1 MIKHN
6 PQYTANESF
15 FPTEWV
21 RDHTLKFIREFL
33 MSNTNLRDT
42 EGQASNNIIIAD
54 YAETRL
60 EQPEIR
66 KAVLYQ
72 SGELTLE
79 LDPLSDILTQDEP
92 GEGKKAIAVS
102 GNSVIHCISPLP
114 AESERIAEILFL
126 AFHAFRSWF
135 SGESGFRYMLA
146 TAISGPPTLD
156 FGGDSNLVDTTVSVN
171 FNLDMTWM
179 SDYLNAYVL
188 KHVRVTITPRK

>member
-1 MIKHN
+1 MSTHS
-6 PQYTANESF
+6 PQYTTNESF

-33 MSNTNLRDT
+33 TNNTDLRDT
-42 EGQASNNIIIAD
+42 ENHASNNIIIAD
-54 YAETRL
+54 YAETRI

-72 SGELTLE
+72 SGGLTLE
-79 LDPLSDILTQDEP
+79 LDPLSDVLTQDES
-92 GEGKKAIAVS
+92 GKGIKTIAVGGS
-102 GNSVIHCISPLP
+102 SILHCISSLP

-146 TAISGPPTLD
+146 TAISGPQTLD